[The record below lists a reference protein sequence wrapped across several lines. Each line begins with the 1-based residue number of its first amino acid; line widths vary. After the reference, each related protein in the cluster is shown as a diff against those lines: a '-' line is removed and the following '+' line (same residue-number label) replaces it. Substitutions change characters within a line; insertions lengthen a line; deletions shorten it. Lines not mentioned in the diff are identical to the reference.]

1 MIVTLAS
8 ESSPTTPETMAC
20 SMSSSSSMIQVPG
33 SQVKLDRTC
42 SGTRWVRAYSTAR
55 IAGLGQPAAH
65 ISSISSKEMR
75 FMRRAVGTT
84 RGSVVNTPDTS
95 V

>member
-1 MIVTLAS
+1 MVILAS
-8 ESSPTTPETMAC
+8 ESSPTTPDTIA
-20 SMSSSSSMIQVPG
+20 SSISDSSSVIQVPG
-33 SQVKLDRTC
+33 SHVNAERTWRR
-42 SGTRWVRAYSTAR
+42 TPWVRANSTAR
-55 IAGLGQPAAH
+55 MAGLGQPAAH

-75 FMRRAVGTT
+75 VMRRATGTT